1 MRDDSGIDVLMEFA
15 GPTTLEAYIGLRGY
29 LKAVFGR
36 SADLVSEKGLKSRAR
51 PGVEENLF
59 RVA

>member
-1 MRDDSGIDVLMEFA
+1 MEFA

-36 SADLVSEKGLKSRAR
+36 SVDLVSEKGLKSRAR